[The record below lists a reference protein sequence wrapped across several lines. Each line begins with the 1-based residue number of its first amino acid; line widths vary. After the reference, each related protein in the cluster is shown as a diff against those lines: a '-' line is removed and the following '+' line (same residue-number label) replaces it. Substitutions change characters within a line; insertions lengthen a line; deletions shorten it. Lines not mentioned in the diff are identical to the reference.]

1 MPETP
6 KKDQPETR
14 PLGSVSLNQTP
25 DDDPDAWE
33 ADQKQHEYYYDDAYG
48 YETYKDTNS
57 EDDQDG
63 EV

>member
-6 KKDQPETR
+6 KKESVKETDLVKER
-14 PLGSVSLNQTP
+14 VDEAAS
-25 DDDPDAWE
+25 WE
-33 ADQKQHEYYYDDAYG
+33 ADQKQHEYYYDDAHG